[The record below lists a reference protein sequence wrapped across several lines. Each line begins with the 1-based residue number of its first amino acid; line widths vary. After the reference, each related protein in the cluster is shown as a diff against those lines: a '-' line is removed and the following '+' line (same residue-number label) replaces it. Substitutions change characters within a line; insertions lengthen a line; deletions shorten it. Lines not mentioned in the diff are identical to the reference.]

1 MAIRPTLPVMVMGVL
16 AVVGWSR
23 GAAPPAG
30 APAGAASSQPAT
42 ARPGQPEQG
51 GAATAASPVHSG
63 RPAAADARKKKGQD
77 GKQAQGARTR
87 DAGCAPKPHDA
98 GSGEA
103 AARPAWCEPLR
114 LYDEFL
120 GLPPVAD
127 LDRQAAI
134 QRLLAAIKAAIKP
147 VATTGGAPPAQGY
160 QLQFLIALVPDPLD
174 SQVPV
179 AFDQAIDAI
188 QQGFAY
194 SNRTRASYLQDRSWI
209 PWNDPQAIKEESY
222 RTAPGLLLFRRFGWQ
237 AGFATR
243 VPQLMGVF
251 LVGET
256 PKTGIHKAAFA
267 EALRLIGE
275 LSGGAIQGPLRILG
289 PTYSGSAVSLQIA
302 LRNWLAEHPDAAQ
315 ARFEIV
321 TGSATAP
328 CLEKTLHRAGP
339 QAVAFYRAVVPLDVL
354 LETAFDELHR
364 RLGWDPHRAL
374 LITELDTAF
383 GQSIRQR
390 DTSPGE
396 AIRKHDAR
404 KHDAASGAGTPQ
416 GDTSPGAAA
425 EGSEGCQAVPMREG
439 VAVVSFP
446 SHISAIR
453 TARAAAGLDKP
464 QTDPSQIAIAA
475 QPARSDLQLEL
486 ADRRLGPDLVPDFS
500 PLTAPDNELAIASL
514 VDAIARDGVR
524 YVGVVATD
532 IRDTLFLADRLRRLA
547 RNVTLF
553 GLDADQLFLHPQV
566 HAALNGMTV
575 ISSSPVFTTGK
586 SWGKGAAAHGDSPW
600 HFTSSFENGIYQA
613 TVELLHDA
621 KDANLDPFAHN
632 DTGPVWISV
641 VGNDALWPV
650 SGVTAAPGPGQSAVD
665 EPERVVAFEEMV
677 RSEQEEPA
685 DLARPLAAASSD
697 AKADLELLC
706 FAVALCAGG
715 WWLYKAA
722 LLPAPPSGARAE
734 RGTRSLLAAGLAV
747 LALAAAVLLVIGG
760 LALWNRLYGSPLDL
774 GLEWRQGVSC
784 LALLVAYLLLAGAVG
799 AALIARRAAGGA
811 PGGVA
816 GAVDGERAAA
826 GEATGWRRLLPAAG
840 TVTRWRFLLPAAGT
854 LLAGAAAPPLLA
866 WLICRRWLLCG
877 VDFDQRVRAFA
888 SGLSPL
894 VSLAWLVGGV
904 FLWALLELKR
914 RRLTAWQQIDWPVQD
929 AFEPAF
935 TGCSRLLGMIR
946 WLLAAGGAS
955 TWWRWLALA
964 VLVVA
969 PLCLVWHPMQP
980 ATEPRELGR
989 LMLAL
994 WTLPAVLS
1002 MVSCYR
1008 FVRVWQTLRKLLVR
1022 IESTPI
1028 AARLGQLSGELH
1040 WKPMQAFSWPIPP
1053 FETLILSLVKIKQL
1067 AKRRL
1072 LTLTDAQREG
1082 LDRVLGLAFDADTR
1096 GDATE
1101 EISSREELA
1110 TFIADVSGQLAL
1122 LRGNKRV
1129 EDFFAIRV
1137 AAYLRYVFAQLRNS
1151 LMSAL
1156 GPALLVLVAASAYTF
1171 EPKGAVSLG
1180 LLALVAAEI
1189 VVAISV
1195 FVAMNRDTVL
1205 SLIAGNRPGE
1215 VTFDWQFVSSLF
1227 TFGVVPLLGLIGTQV
1242 PAAGQLL
1249 NGWLKPLMR
1258 LAGVG

>member
-1 MAIRPTLPVMVMGVL
+1 MRSRPNLSVLVMGVL
-16 AVVGWSR
+16 AVSGWSR
-23 GAAPPAG
+23 GVVPPAG
-30 APAGAASSQPAT
+30 APSSAASSQPA
-42 ARPGQPEQG
+42 AAKLGQPERE
-51 GAATAASPVHSG
+51 GAATAASRVRSG
-63 RPAAADARKKKGQD
+63 RPAAADARKKKDQDRKRANGATTGGD
-77 GKQAQGARTR
+77 GKNNAASTTKPR
-87 DAGCAPKPHDA
+87 DAA
-98 GSGEA
+98 SGEA
-103 AARPAWCEPLR
+103 AARPSWCEPLR

-134 QRLLAAIKAAIKP
+134 RHVRDAIEP
-147 VATTGGAPPAQGY
+147 ATKQGGAPRAAGY

-174 SQVPV
+174 SQVPA

-194 SNRTRASYLQDRSWI
+194 SNRTRTGYLQDRSWI

-222 RTAPGLLLFRRFGWQ
+222 RTAPGLLLFRRFGRQ
-237 AGFATR
+237 PGLPGR

-275 LSGGAIQGPLRILG
+275 LSGGAIQGPVGILG
-289 PTYSGSAVSLQIA
+289 PTYSGSAVSLRIA
-302 LRNWLAEHPDAAQ
+302 LQAWLAEHPGAAHQ
-315 ARFEIV
+315 RFEIV

-328 CLEKTLHRAGP
+328 CLEKTLRLATP
-339 QAVAFYRAVVPLDVL
+339 EAASFYRAVVPLDVL
-354 LETAFDELHR
+354 LKTAFDELQR
-364 RLGWDPHRAL
+364 RLGWDLHRVL

-390 DTSPGE
+390 DIPTAE
-396 AIRKHDAR
+396 ARREHKPKPPSDATPR
-404 KHDAASGAGTPQ
+404 GATPL
-416 GDTSPGAAA
+416 SAPGAPAD
-425 EGSEGCQAVPMREG
+425 GSADCQAEPMPEG

-464 QTDPSQIAIAA
+464 QADPSQIAP

-486 ADRRLGPDLVPDFS
+486 ADRRLGADLVPDFS
-500 PLTAPDNELAIASL
+500 PLTAPDNELAIAGL

-524 YVGVVATD
+524 YVGVVASD
-532 IRDTLFLADRLRRLA
+532 IRDTLFLADRLRRQA

-566 HAALNGMTV
+566 HSALNGMTV
-575 ISSSPVFTTGK
+575 ISSSPLFTTGR
-586 SWGKGAAAHGDSPW
+586 SWGRGAAAHGDSAAHAGSPW
-600 HFTSSFENGIYQA
+600 HFTSSFEDGIYQA
-613 TVELLHDA
+613 TVELLS
-621 KDANLDPFAHN
+621 DANLDQFAHN
-632 DTGPVWISV
+632 DAGPVWISV

-650 SGVTAAPGPGQSAVD
+650 SGVTAPEPGQS
-665 EPERVVAFEEMV
+665 ENELERVVAFEEMV

-685 DLARPLAAASSD
+685 DLPRPLAVASSD

-706 FAVALCAGG
+706 FAVALCAGA

-734 RGTRSLLAAGLAV
+734 RGTRSLLAVGLAV
-747 LALAAAVLLVIGG
+747 LALAAAVLLVVCG

-774 GLEWRQGVSC
+774 ALEWRQGISF
-784 LALLVAYLLLAGAVG
+784 LALLCAYLLLVGAVG
-799 AALIARRAAGGA
+799 SALLGRRAAGGA
-811 PGGVA
+811 RGGVA
-816 GAVDGERAAA
+816 GAVDAEPAAA
-826 GEATGWRRLLPAAG
+826 GAATGWRRLLPAAG
-840 TVTRWRFLLPAAGT
+840 RATRWRLLLPAAGT

-877 VDFDQRVRAFA
+877 ADFDQRVRAFA

-914 RRLTAWQQIDWPVQD
+914 RRLTAWQQIEWPVQD

-946 WLLAAGGAS
+946 WLLAAGAAR

-980 ATEPRELGR
+980 AAEPRELGR

-1002 MVSCYR
+1002 VISCYR
-1008 FVRVWQTLRKLLVR
+1008 FVRVWRTLRKLLVR

-1072 LTLTDAQREG
+1072 LTLTEAQREG

-1096 GDATE
+1096 GDVTE

-1110 TFIADVSGQLAL
+1110 NLIADISGQLAQ

-1189 VVAISV
+1189 VVAVSV

-1205 SLIAGNRPGE
+1205 SLIAGNAPGE
-1215 VTFDWQFVSSLF
+1215 VTFDWHFVSSLLA
-1227 TFGVVPLLGLIGTQV
+1227 FGVVPLLGVIGTQV

>member
-1 MAIRPTLPVMVMGVL
+1 MKPIAIDAVQMIHESLPTV
-16 AVVGWSR
+16 
-23 GAAPPAG
+23 
-30 APAGAASSQPAT
+30 
-42 ARPGQPEQG
+42 
-51 GAATAASPVHSG
+51 AATAPIENSTKGGTPL
-63 RPAAADARKKKGQD
+63 AR
-77 GKQAQGARTR
+77 
-87 DAGCAPKPHDA
+87 
-98 GSGEA
+98 
-103 AARPAWCEPLR
+103 
-114 LYDEFL
+114 
-120 GLPPVAD
+120 
-127 LDRQAAI
+127 
-134 QRLLAAIKAAIKP
+134 
-147 VATTGGAPPAQGY
+147 GY

-174 SQVPV
+174 SQLPA
-179 AFDQAIDAI
+179 AFDQAVDAI

-194 SNRTRASYLQDRSWI
+194 SNRTRTGYLQDRSWI
-209 PWNDPQAIKEESY
+209 PWNDPQAIQEASY
-222 RTAPGLLLFRRFGWQ
+222 RTSPGLLLFRRVRWQ
-237 AGFATR
+237 AGLAGR

-256 PKTGIHKAAFA
+256 PKTGIHQAAFA

-275 LSGGAIQGPLRILG
+275 LSGGAIQGPVGILG
-289 PTYSGSAVSLQIA
+289 PTYSGSAVSLRLA
-302 LRNWLAEHPDAAQ
+302 LLAWRAEHPGAARQ
-315 ARFEIV
+315 HFEIV

-328 CLEKTLHRAGP
+328 CLEKTIRLTAP
-339 QAVAFYRAVVPLDVL
+339 AAVSFYRAVVPLDVL
-354 LETAFDELHR
+354 LETAFGELHR
-364 RLGWDPHRAL
+364 RLGWDLHRAL

-390 DTSPGE
+390 DVAYGE
-396 AIRKHDAR
+396 AVRGNDAKTSAPDAPQR
-404 KHDAASGAGTPQ
+404 DAAAGGGADAG
-416 GDTSPGAAA
+416 G
-425 EGSEGCQAVPMREG
+425 EGSAECQAVSLREG
-439 VAVVSFP
+439 VAVLSFP

-464 QTDPSQIAIAA
+464 QPDPSQIAA
-475 QPARSDLQLEL
+475 QPARSDLQLDL
-486 ADRRLGPDLVPDFS
+486 SDRRVGVDLVPEFS
-500 PLTAPDNELAIASL
+500 PLTAPDNELAIAGL
-514 VDAIARDGVR
+514 VDAIARDGIR

-532 IRDTLFLADRLRRLA
+532 IRDTLFLADRLRSQA

-553 GLDADQLFLHPQV
+553 AVDADQLFLHPQV
-566 HAALNGMTV
+566 HSALNGMTV
-575 ISSSPVFTTGK
+575 ISSSPLFTTGK
-586 SWGKGAAAHGDSPW
+586 SWGRGAAAEGDSPW
-600 HFTSSFENGIYQA
+600 HFTSSFQNGIYQA
-613 TVELLHDA
+613 TVELLGDA
-621 KDANLDPFAHN
+621 DLDRFAHD

-650 SGVTAAPGPGQSAVD
+650 RGVIAAPAPAPGQGAAD
-665 EPERVVAFEEMV
+665 EPEPEPEPERVVAFAELV
-677 RSEQEEPA
+677 RSEQKEPA
-685 DLARPLAAASSD
+685 DLERPLAVTSSG

-706 FAVALCAGG
+706 FAAALCAGG
-715 WWLYKAA
+715 WWLYRAA

-734 RGTRSLLAAGLAV
+734 RGTRVLLAAGLAV
-747 LALAAAVLLVIGG
+747 LALAAAVLLVISGM
-760 LALWNRLYGSPLDL
+760 ALWNRLYGSPLDL
-774 GLEWRQGVSC
+774 ALGLRQGVSFF
-784 LALLVAYLLLAGAVG
+784 ALLGAYALLAGAVCAALVGRRAAAG
-799 AALIARRAAGGA
+799 AADGAAGQAPDGAAESAAGGA
-811 PGGVA
+811 DA
-816 GAVDGERAAA
+816 GRAAA
-826 GEATGWRRLLPAAG
+826 GEATRWRRWLPAAG
-840 TVTRWRFLLPAAGT
+840 GATRWRLVLPAAAT
-854 LLAGAAAPPLLA
+854 ALAAAAAPPLLA
-866 WLICRRWLLCG
+866 GLICRRWLLCG

-894 VSLAWLVGGV
+894 VSLAWLVGAA
-904 FLWALLELKR
+904 FLWALLELER

-935 TGCSRLLGMIR
+935 TGCSRLLARIR
-946 WLLAAGGAS
+946 RLLAAGVALGG
-955 TWWRWLALA
+955 WRWLALA
-964 VLVVA
+964 VLAVA

-980 ATEPRELGR
+980 AAEPREVGR
-989 LMLAL
+989 LMLVL

-1002 MVSCYR
+1002 ALSCYR
-1008 FVRVWQTLRKLLVR
+1008 FVRVWRTLRKLLVR
-1022 IESTPI
+1022 IDSTPI
-1028 AARLGQLSGELH
+1028 AARLGQLSGELR

-1072 LTLTDAQREG
+1072 LTLTDAQRES

-1096 GDATE
+1096 GDVTR

-1110 TFIADVSGQLAL
+1110 SLIADVGGQLAQ

-1151 LMSAL
+1151 LTSAL
-1156 GPALLVLVAASAYTF
+1156 APALLVLVAASAYTF

-1205 SLIAGNRPGE
+1205 SLIAGNAPGE
-1215 VTFDWQFVSSLF
+1215 VTFDWHFVSSLI